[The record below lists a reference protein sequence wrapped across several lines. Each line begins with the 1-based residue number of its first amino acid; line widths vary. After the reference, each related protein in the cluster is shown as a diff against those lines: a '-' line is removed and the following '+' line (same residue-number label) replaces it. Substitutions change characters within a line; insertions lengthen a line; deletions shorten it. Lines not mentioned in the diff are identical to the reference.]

1 MIAHFLKNSF
11 FRQIIFYGVLII
23 ISTYN
28 NLFSQS
34 VNGFVRESSSGEP
47 ISYANVFLSNTVL
60 GAATSRD
67 GYFVLSDIPP
77 GKYVINVTMIGYS
90 IFKEDIE
97 INDSTSIRLDIRL
110 KEEVIEASEVV
121 VTAERQ
127 KFERAI
133 ESSQISL
140 DLREINSAPAFIE
153 PDVFRTL
160 QMLPG
165 VQSSSDFSSAL
176 YVRGSTPDQNL
187 IMLDGIA
194 IYNPYHLGGI
204 FSTFNTDAIKEADFH
219 AGGFPAR
226 YGGRMGAI
234 LNIINREGNV
244 NEIKGAANISL
255 ISSKILLEGPIP
267 KYKGMKGSWM
277 ISGRRTYFDR
287 IIKALKIPLSKNEDG
302 SNNYFEFPYY
312 FYDYQIKANLDINAN
327 HRLTYSR
334 FYGDD
339 VLYYDFDETDNY
351 SDSNVNVNQDFQFG
365 IDWPWGN
372 KTNGLTW
379 RWIVSPELISK
390 TFISNSYY
398 RFNFNLGFDQKNT
411 YTYSD
416 SVIAVF
422 QNIDYN
428 VFDKINDNTIETEI
442 TWKADDRHEITGG
455 FQFKDVSYDLG
466 IGIGIETQDTVF
478 NFSPLGL
485 KNKTRETSLYA
496 QDKISYSDK
505 LKLQLGFRATDY
517 NLHNKIY
524 IDPRIGIK
532 YHYNSDLALKLNWGI
547 YHQFL
552 TTANNQ
558 DENLRLVELWMGIP
572 ADKDASVSQHFISG
586 IEYMSPK
593 NIFYRLELYSK
604 SFDNLLTVKQDNPN
618 TIEEGS
624 SDSTINEFWDTKGNS
639 WGVEFLLKKSSGK
652 LNGWLGYTYAEA
664 NYFNEPSGWHRPNF
678 DRTHTINIVAN
689 YDLTSEVQTNFGL
702 TMSSGNPYTKIM
714 GRVYDWQQNLDS
726 DTYWYPVDSYIIG
739 EKNTERY
746 DDYFRIDIGM
756 TRKKGNLF
764 GVNYDTY
771 WQIMNVTRH
780 LNILSYAYRT
790 KIDPWTGNR
799 TGVERRAIP
808 MFPLIVT
815 FGIKFDF

>member
-1 MIAHFLKNSF
+1 MNSPYRIVF
-11 FRQIIFYGVLII
+11 VFYLLV
-23 ISTYN
+23 ST
-28 NLFSQS
+28 LLSQS
-34 VNGFVRESSSGEP
+34 INGFVREKSSGEP
-47 ISYANVFLSNTVL
+47 ISYANVFLSNTAL

-67 GYFVLSDIPP
+67 GYFVITDIPK
-77 GKYVINVTMIGYS
+77 GEYEFNVTMIGYS
-90 IFKEDIE
+90 VYKEKISVSD
-97 INDSTSIRLDIRL
+97 TASIRLEIRL
-110 KEEVIEASEVV
+110 KEEVIETSEIL

-140 DLREINSAPAFIE
+140 DLREINSVPAFIE
-153 PDVFRTL
+153 PDIFRTL

-165 VQSSSDFSSAL
+165 VQTSSDFSSAL

-226 YGGRMGAI
+226 YGGRMGAV
-234 LNIINREGNV
+234 LNIINREGNTNKV
-244 NEIKGAANISL
+244 TGMANISL
-255 ISSKILLEGPIP
+255 ISSKALLEGPIP
-267 KYKGMKGSWM
+267 NWKGMKGSWM

-287 IIKALKIPLSKNEDG
+287 VIDALKIPIGQKADG
-302 SNNYFEFPYY
+302 SNSYFQFPYY
-312 FYDYQIKANLDINAN
+312 FYDYQIKANIDINQD

-339 VLYYDFDETDNY
+339 VLDYAYDESDTYSNSDVSVKQDFD
-351 SDSNVNVNQDFQFG
+351 FG

-379 RWIVSPELISK
+379 RWIVSPEIIAK
-390 TFISNSYY
+390 TFISSSRY
-398 RFNFNLGFDQKNT
+398 RFNFNLGFNQRDT

-416 SVIAVF
+416 STVVVF
-422 QNIDYN
+422 QNIEYSI
-428 VFDKINDNTIETEI
+428 FDIINDNTIETEV
-442 TWKADDRHEITGG
+442 TWKAAENHEVTGG
-455 FQFKDVSYDLG
+455 FQVKDVDYDLG
-466 IGIGIETQDTVF
+466 INISLETQDST
-478 NFSPLGL
+478 FSFMPLSL
-485 KNKTRETSLYA
+485 KNNTREVSIFV
-496 QDKISYSDK
+496 QDRWNYSDK
-505 LKLQLGFRATDY
+505 FKFQLGIRGTDY
-517 NLHNKIY
+517 NLHDKFY
-524 IDPRIGIK
+524 LDPRIGMK
-532 YHYNSDLALKLNWGI
+532 YHYNSDIALKLNWGV

-558 DENLRLVELWMGIP
+558 DENLRLVELWLGIP
-572 ADKDASVSQHFISG
+572 EDKKASVSQHLISG

-593 NIFYRLELYSK
+593 NIFYRLELYNK
-604 SFDNLLTVKQDNPN
+604 TFDNLLTVKQENPN
-618 TIEEGS
+618 TVEGS
-624 SDSTINEFWDTKGNS
+624 STDSTLNEFWDTKGNS
-639 WGVEFLLKKSSGK
+639 WGAEFLLKKSSGR
-652 LNGWLGYTYAEA
+652 LNGWVGYTYAEA
-664 NYFNEPSGWHRPNF
+664 NYYNEPSGWHHPNF
-678 DRTHTINIVAN
+678 DRTHTLNIIMN
-689 YDLTSEVQTNFGL
+689 YDLTPEIQINYGL
-702 TMSSGNPYTKIM
+702 TRSSGNPYTKIL

-746 DDYFRIDIGM
+746 DKYFRVDVGM

-764 GVNYDTY
+764 GLNYDTY

-780 LNILSYAYRT
+780 LNVLSYAYRT
-790 KIDPWTGNR
+790 KTDPLTGNR
-799 TGVERRAIP
+799 IGVERRAVP